1 MQPENTSSTWPSSP
15 RMCPRMWPWLTMRFR
30 GSRASRQGPHGDA
43 AALNPVEDE
52 RTKPSKREYQV
63 MVAVDDSK
71 SMRESNAVSLAFET
85 LAVVTK
91 ALS

>member
-1 MQPENTSSTWPSSP
+1 
-15 RMCPRMWPWLTMRFR
+15 
-30 GSRASRQGPHGDA
+30 
-43 AALNPVEDE
+43 VEDE